1 MVKVK
6 DVVKAADVNWLA
18 YFEGIQKQCPWSL
31 AAWIKSE
38 ITVSKWQGKSQ
49 PLGTQQAR
57 IYVTPKLNQRR
68 LKKLCKTLD
77 HGSDEWLWSYPSYG
91 RFATPVAV
99 LIQQDRDRLK
109 NIRSKLSTE

>member
-6 DVVKAADVNWLA
+6 VKAADVNWSA

-31 AAWIKSE
+31 AAWRQGE
-38 ITVSKWQGKSQ
+38 ITVSKWTGTRE

-57 IYVTPKLNQRR
+57 IYITKSLNQRR

-77 HGSDEWLWSYPSYG
+77 HGEDEWLWSYPNYG

-99 LIQQDRDRLK
+99 LIQQDRARLK
-109 NIRSKLSTE
+109 NLRSKLSTE